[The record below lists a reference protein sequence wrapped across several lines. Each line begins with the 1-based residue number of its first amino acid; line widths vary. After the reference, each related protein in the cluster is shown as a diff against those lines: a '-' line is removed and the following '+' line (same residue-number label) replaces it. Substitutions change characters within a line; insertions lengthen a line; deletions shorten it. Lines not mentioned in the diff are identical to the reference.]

1 MTGRH
6 DTRLLPEGLLAIGNS
21 PDGAILAIDAEVIDA
36 EVICPS
42 CGQRS
47 SRWHGGYVW
56 HLKDFPAH
64 GRFRAGTLVG
74 AAVPLC

>member
-1 MTGRH
+1 MKGRH
-6 DTRLLPEGLLAIGNS
+6 DTRLLPERLLAIGYS

-36 EVICPS
+36 EVICPG
-42 CGQRS
+42 CGPRS

-56 HLKDFPAH
+56 HFKDFPAH
-64 GRFRAGTLVG
+64 GTFRAGTLVG